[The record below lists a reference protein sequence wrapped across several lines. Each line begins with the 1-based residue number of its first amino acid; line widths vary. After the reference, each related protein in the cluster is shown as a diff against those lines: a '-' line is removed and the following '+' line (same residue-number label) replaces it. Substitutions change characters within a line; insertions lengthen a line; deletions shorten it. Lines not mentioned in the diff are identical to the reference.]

1 MIITVD
7 GCMGVGKTTF
17 CNNLQ
22 QYLKD
27 QGVGCQVF
35 EENIDPNALE
45 VYLADKSKALEFQ
58 TSVLLSKYKTMKLV
72 ETLNNENSNIWYIV
86 DRSMYG
92 DWIFAKQNI
101 ETGFEQYDELFDSL
115 NRCHCDISIL
125 LAATPEVCINRI
137 SHRGIACEQTYTK
150 QYVQFICQEHESF
163 NYDLV
168 LDWDTPD
175 SMQRVVQLISII

>member
-22 QYLKD
+22 QYLQS
-27 QGVGCQVF
+27 QGIICQVF
-35 EENIDPNALE
+35 EENIDPEALK

-58 TSVLLSKYKTMKLV
+58 TSVLQSKYKTMKLV
-72 ETLNNENSNIWYIV
+72 EILNWLNDTVWYIV

-101 ETGFEQYDELFDSL
+101 QFGFDQYDKLFDSF
-115 NRCHCDISIL
+115 NECQCDVSIL
-125 LAATPEVCINRI
+125 LSASPEVCLNRI

-150 QYVQFICQEHESF
+150 QYVEAICQQHEFF
-163 NYDLV
+163 NYNLV
-168 LDWDTPD
+168 LDWNNPVP
-175 SMQRVVQLISII
+175 MEKVIQLISLI